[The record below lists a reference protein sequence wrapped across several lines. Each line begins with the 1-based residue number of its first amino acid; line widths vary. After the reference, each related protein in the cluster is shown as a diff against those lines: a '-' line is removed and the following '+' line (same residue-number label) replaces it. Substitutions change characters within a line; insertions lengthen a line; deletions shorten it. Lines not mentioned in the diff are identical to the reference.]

1 MKYMATFLRIPT
13 QRYTWK
19 NIILE
24 SIRLAVPDETHFP
37 FLFYSSLFSFSRRS
51 DIANLGSVL
60 IEKISGHYKE
70 HCLLCESLSPPSMDI
85 TRSFNLGSR
94 YILQPEAAIQLQIWL
109 TAQCATRLFK
119 WKLSSIRSSQK
130 EARNLDAYSRGDIRR
145 VSPTRE
151 IARIVGEYTRVA

>member
-1 MKYMATFLRIPT
+1 ME
-13 QRYTWK
+13 K
-19 NIILE
+19 NNSGKHSL
-24 SIRLAVPDETHFP
+24 SCSARNALSLP
-37 FLFYSSLFSFSRRS
+37 FLFFSRRS

-70 HCLLCESLSPPSMDI
+70 HCLLYESLSRPSMDI

-130 EARNLDAYSRGDIRR
+130 EARNLNAYSRGDIRR

-151 IARIVGEYTRVA
+151 TVRIVGEYTCVA

>member
-1 MKYMATFLRIPT
+1 MKYVATFLRIPT

-37 FLFYSSLFSFSRRS
+37 FLFYSSLFSFSRRG

-70 HCLLCESLSPPSMDI
+70 HCLLYESLSRPSMDI
-85 TRSFNLGSR
+85 TRNFNLGSR
-94 YILQPEAAIQLQIWL
+94 YVLQPEAAIQLQIWL

-130 EARNLDAYSRGDIRR
+130 EARNLNAYSRGDIRR

-151 IARIVGEYTRVA
+151 TARIVGEYTRVA

>member
-1 MKYMATFLRIPT
+1 MATFLRVPT

-37 FLFYSSLFSFSRRS
+37 FLFYSSLFSFSRRN
-51 DIANLGSVL
+51 DTANLGSVL

-70 HCLLCESLSPPSMDI
+70 HCSLYESLSRPSMDI
-85 TRSFNLGSR
+85 TRGFNLRSR
-94 YILQPEAAIQLQIWL
+94 YILRPEAAIQLQIWL
-109 TAQCATRLFK
+109 TAQCAARLFK

-130 EARNLDAYSRGDIRR
+130 EARNLDAYSRGDIR
-145 VSPTRE
+145 PTRE
-151 IARIVGEYTRVA
+151 TARIVGENTRVA